1 MIQLPTHPSI
11 AHHRLLRLRVRDTL
25 AVVWNVRVP
34 EHSEEGGVHCAD
46 EVVDRKEVRVDER
59 FVAVLLHK
67 RGILGS

>member
-1 MIQLPTHPSI
+1 MIQLPSRPPI
-11 AHHRLLRLRVRDTL
+11 AHHRLLRLRIRDTL
-25 AVVWNVRVP
+25 AIVWDVRVP

-59 FVAVLLHK
+59 FGAILLQK